1 MKPGSNNRS
10 NSPFRSYMAVFLLFV
25 MGTLAAGCQD
35 EKEEKIPATFAMQM
49 ENSKGEPVSMD
60 EFKGKVI
67 FFNVWA
73 TWCPPCIEEM
83 PGIQELYEKVGED
96 PEIAFLMLSMDQDF
110 EKAIA
115 FREKHGFDF
124 EIYRLTGAMPAMY
137 NTKLIPTTF
146 VIDPEGNLVLQ
157 HDGVGQFGSEEF
169 KEYILG
175 LK

>member
-1 MKPGSNNRS
+1 
-10 NSPFRSYMAVFLLFV
+10 MAVFLLFV